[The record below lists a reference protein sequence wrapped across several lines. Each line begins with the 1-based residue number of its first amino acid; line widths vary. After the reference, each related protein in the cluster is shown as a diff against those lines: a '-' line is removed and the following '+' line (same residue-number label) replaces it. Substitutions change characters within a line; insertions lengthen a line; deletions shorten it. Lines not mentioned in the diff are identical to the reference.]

1 MLLSYRLVSSRL
13 FLFFFFLI
21 ALLAGSVA
29 TYILILTFS
38 SAQFGDMSHQP
49 GNNRFQPLSLYT
61 NSPMRMD
68 YNRALPPLADQPL
81 LELRRPANKDACFA
95 ISALSPTMSKRFGG
109 DWDSMSGRTSLL
121 DRYLGQQA
129 ISPIIQELPR
139 NPVPSPAPDSRSN
152 VPANSKALWALMA
165 QSVRTSVLEYPISTD
180 TR

>member
-1 MLLSYRLVSSRL
+1 MLLSHRLVFSYLCYSFPFNRITGWFRCTLFNNYLL
-13 FLFFFFLI
+13 FLLD
-21 ALLAGSVA
+21 
-29 TYILILTFS
+29 
-38 SAQFGDMSHQP
+38 SAMSLQP
-49 GNNRFQPLSLYT
+49 NNNRFQPLSLYT

-129 ISPIIQELPR
+129 ISPIIQELPQY
-139 NPVPSPAPDSRSN
+139 PAEQAPPSPAPHSRSN

-165 QSVRTSVLEYPISTD
+165 QSVRFAVL
-180 TR
+180 